1 MERKKFIA
9 IILARGGSKGI
20 KNKNLT
26 KVGNKPLLYWSLEH
40 CKKSKK
46 ISNYWVSS
54 DSKKILNYAKIQGA
68 NIIKRP
74 KKLSTDKAS
83 SEEGWLHAI
92 KEIKKKGHKFTEIL
106 AIQATSPLRSNNDF
120 DNAIKKYVK
129 NRYDSLFSALPIR
142 DHFIWKLSN
151 KKLIANYDYRKRKPR
166 QKILE
171 KYLENGSF
179 FIFNVNKF
187 KKYKCRFFERI
198 GVFIQKKINSFQI
211 DEIEDIEI
219 LNSLIK
225 KDEKK

>member
-1 MERKKFIA
+1 MERKKFVA

-54 DSKKILNYAKIQGA
+54 DSKKILNYAKRYGA

-74 KKLSTDKAS
+74 KRLSTDKSS

-92 KEIKKKGHKFTEIL
+92 KEIKKKGTSFTEVL

-129 NRYDSLFSALPIR
+129 NKYDSLFSALPIR

-151 KKLIANYDYRKRKPR
+151 KKLIANYNYRTRKPTQR
-166 QKILE
+166 NLE

-198 GVFIQKKINSFQI
+198 GVFIQKKLIAFRLMKMR
-211 DEIEDIEI
+211 I
-219 LNSLIK
+219 LK
-225 KDEKK
+225 Y